1 MPSWEIRGAPQP
13 CLVGALIVTKP
24 VVPCWL
30 RRGGLQCLA
39 DVENPLENRENREHR
54 QHVHSWREK
63 VDIQDASPL
72 REHQSYGQNYYPDR
86 SCGQPAFVLD
96 AERFRP
102 CTGVAD
108 HERSEDREH
117 AGTDGEVHPLRGE

>member
-39 DVENPLENRENREHR
+39 DVENPLENRENRQHR

-63 VDIQDASPL
+63 VDVEDASPL
-72 REHQSYGQNYYPDR
+72 REHQTDAQDHYPDR
-86 SCGQPAFVLD
+86 ARRQPALVLD
-96 AERFRP
+96 PQRY
-102 CTGVAD
+102 G
-108 HERSEDREH
+108 
-117 AGTDGEVHPLRGE
+117 AGTCVAVYKRP